1 MEIGMKS
8 NHIDMTG
15 QRFGLLTVVAFAY
28 HKKDWATYWRCVC
41 DCGREKTTQR
51 SALVQGQTRSCGCL
65 RSKAGRARLAELQA
79 TVRRVMETA
88 KDTRYTEAK

>member
-1 MEIGMKS
+1 MTTH
-8 NHIDMTG
+8 HIDMKG

-65 RSKAGRARLAELQA
+65 RSKAGRARLAEL
-79 TVRRVMETA
+79 
-88 KDTRYTEAK
+88 EAKNRENVAT